1 MLLYTIP
8 QHTGCDDLTMP
19 EADVKRPGR
28 GQVVE
33 GGPEVERVKPA
44 DRVFAF
50 EEAKGAYLH
59 MKSTVHFGTIVI
71 GIFAA

>member
-1 MLLYTIP
+1 M
-8 QHTGCDDLTMP
+8 TMP
-19 EADVKRPGR
+19 EADLPGPGR

-33 GGPEVERVKPA
+33 GGAEVKRVKPA

-59 MKSTVHFGTIVI
+59 MKSTVHFGTIMI